1 MTSRAAMDTTRDADT
16 SQTARRFAE
25 IERRLERLEQ
35 MLPDIARQPPL
46 SGAPELSEPTP
57 SGRLA
62 RPPASRDVP
71 PELSPQVLAEE
82 DPST

>member
-1 MTSRAAMDTTRDADT
+1 MTSRAAMDTTRDET
-16 SQTARRFAE
+16 VTREARRFAE

-62 RPPASRDVP
+62 RPPASPAVP
-71 PELSPQVLAEE
+71 RELDPAELAKE